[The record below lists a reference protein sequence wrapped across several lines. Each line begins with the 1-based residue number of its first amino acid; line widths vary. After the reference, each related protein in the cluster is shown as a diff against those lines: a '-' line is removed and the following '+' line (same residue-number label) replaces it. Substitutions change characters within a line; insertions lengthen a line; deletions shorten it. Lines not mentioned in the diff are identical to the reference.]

1 MISSLA
7 GIGIFEIFSFPPPLK
22 PPNPP
27 SSRKPPAPAPMLLIA
42 DVKPLLVPFALAFL
56 IVLASRLVDDEGHA
70 VCAPTRFSW
79 PPLAAASVPRVARSP
94 AVANLPHAV
103 PTLSAPFSCRPQAPS
118 TP

>member
-56 IVLASRLVDDEGHA
+56 IVLASRLVDDEGPA
-70 VCAPTRFSW
+70 VGAPTSFSG
-79 PPLAAASVPRVARSP
+79 PPLAAASMRRVACST
-94 AVANLPHAV
+94 AV
-103 PTLSAPFSCRPQAPS
+103 PKLPPDERGRASGRERGCPYG
-118 TP
+118 

>member
-56 IVLASRLVDDEGHA
+56 IVLASRRSEEHTSELQSLMRISYA
-70 VCAPTRFSW
+70 VFCLKKKKHTHHITR
-79 PPLAAASVPRVARSP
+79 LH
-94 AVANLPHAV
+94 LPKSYHLN
-103 PTLSAPFSCRPQAPS
+103 PIQD
-118 TP
+118 